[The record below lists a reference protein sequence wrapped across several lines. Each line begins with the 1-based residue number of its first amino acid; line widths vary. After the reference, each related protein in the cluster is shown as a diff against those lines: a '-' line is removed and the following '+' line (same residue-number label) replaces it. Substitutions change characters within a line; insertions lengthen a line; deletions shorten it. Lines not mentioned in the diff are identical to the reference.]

1 MNERPVTVA
10 QLNRYVK
17 TLLEKDAGLARVL
30 VSGEISNFK
39 PHPSGH
45 LYFILKD
52 DEAQVSC
59 VMFKGQAATLRF
71 RPENG
76 LKVVIRA
83 KASLFERS
91 GGFQLYVS
99 EMDALGIGD
108 LHLAFEQLKARLE
121 KEGLFAASR
130 KRVLPVL
137 PDRIGVVTSPSGA
150 VIRDILHVLGRRF
163 PNFRLVLYPVPV
175 QGPGAAQAIAEA
187 IRSMNDRNMADVL
200 IVGRGGGSMEDLW
213 AFNEEVVA
221 RAVFDSRIPVISAVG
236 HETDFTICDFVADYR
251 APTPS
256 AAAEVAMPLKADL
269 EDRITVLCG
278 RMRRGILHRV
288 DTVRNRLS
296 RAQSSRILLDPM
308 EMVNRRQMAVDLL
321 GHRLQASQ
329 QARISVVSR
338 RLSMACGK
346 LDALSPLKVLARGY
360 GLVSNRETGSSIL
373 SIRQVSI
380 GETLS
385 VTLSD
390 GALACRVD
398 GIEPA
403 KERYEP
409 NGS

>member
-1 MNERPVTVA
+1 MDKAITVT

-17 TLLEKDAGLARVL
+17 TLLERDASLSHVL

-59 VMFKGQAATLRF
+59 VMFKGQTASLRF

-76 LKVVIRA
+76 LKVILRA
-83 KASLFERS
+83 RASIFERT
-91 GGFQLYVS
+91 GGFQLYAS
-99 EMDALGIGD
+99 EMETLGVGD
-108 LHLAFEQLKARLE
+108 LHLAFEQLKEKLS
-121 KEGLFAASR
+121 KEGLFDPAA
-130 KRVLPVL
+130 KKPLPLL
-137 PDRIGVVTSPSGA
+137 PGRIGVVTSPSGA
-150 VIRDILHVLGRRF
+150 VIRDILQVLGRRF
-163 PNFRLVLYPVPV
+163 PNFRLILFPVQV
-175 QGPGAAQAIAEA
+175 QGPGAGQAIAAA
-187 IRSMNDRNMADVL
+187 IRKMNDQGLADVL

-221 RAVFDSRIPVISAVG
+221 RAVFASRIPVVSAVG

-256 AAAEVAMPLKADL
+256 AAAEIVMPRKSDL
-269 EDRITVLCG
+269 TERISGFGG
-278 RMRRGILHRV
+278 RMRRSVLNRI
-288 DTVRNRLS
+288 DTARRRLD
-296 RAQSSRILLDPM
+296 RAKSARILQDPM

-321 GHRLQASQ
+321 SQRLMAAQHIRIAS
-329 QARISVVSR
+329 VSR

-360 GLVSNRETGSSIL
+360 GMVSRLATGKSIL
-373 SIRQVSI
+373 SIHQTVI
-380 GETLS
+380 GDALS
-385 VTLSD
+385 VTLFD
-390 GALACRVD
+390 GTLSCRVD

-403 KERYEP
+403 KRRSELH
-409 NGS
+409 GS